1 MKNELKENNCV
12 IISHCRDYADCVY
25 RTGEQYSCKYQTN
38 TNKCNSAVARV
49 NAMTLEIKRL
59 TGEL

>member
-1 MKNELKENNCV
+1 MNEDKKSNQCHIDLKCT
-12 IISHCRDYADCVY
+12 SKKYCVY
-25 RTGEQYSCKYQTN
+25 YSESICKDSYFGAM
-38 TNKCNSAVARV
+38 CSSSVAMV